1 MEIINNIQW
10 FIKCQP
16 KTAINKI
23 TYNNINKTELDTIIF
38 DDSIKENIKLS
49 FPLHDNYLFFVKREI
64 ERPVT
69 VKKILT
75 FMEISVFVNLEKV
88 FFQKLYLNIKK
99 K

>member
-23 TYNNINKTELDTIIF
+23 TYNNINKTEFDTVIF

-49 FPLHDNYLFFVKREI
+49 FPLHDKYLFFVKREI

-69 VKKILT
+69 VKKLLT
-75 FMEISVFVNLEKV
+75 FIDGIIFKKINNVKI
-88 FFQKLYLNIKK
+88 KLIQL
-99 K
+99 